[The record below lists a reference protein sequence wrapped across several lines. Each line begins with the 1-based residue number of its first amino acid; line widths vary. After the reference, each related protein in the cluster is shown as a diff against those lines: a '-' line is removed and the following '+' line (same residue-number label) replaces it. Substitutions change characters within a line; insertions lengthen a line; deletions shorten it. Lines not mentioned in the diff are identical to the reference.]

1 MKRVG
6 AALGSYVDLSSRR
19 STYFGGIGAGLNL
32 EFVNRVNRGRETET
46 IAIQVHRFDAI
57 VIIPVLRVTGAIGGH
72 ADGLSNRA
80 AQTPNRNA
88 TRRARID
95 SGGQQRELHKGA
107 AIERQV

>member
-1 MKRVG
+1 PGHSRLKTVEGGESVMSVELPCGPMTRVG
-6 AALGSYVDLSSRR
+6 AARGSYVDLSSRR

-72 ADGLSNRA
+72 ADG
-80 AQTPNRNA
+80 
-88 TRRARID
+88 
-95 SGGQQRELHKGA
+95 
-107 AIERQV
+107 